1 MLQAPSPPR
10 SSVDESIG
18 DGEKIGDERA
28 PTLAVQLPAAA
39 PATGQLLFEQTQE
52 HAPTYPRTH
61 APYSTLPYPT
71 IPLLYLQSVNTESV
85 NTESVNS
92 ESVNTESVNSESVNT
107 ESVNTESV
115 NIESVNS
122 ESVNIESVSSGRPAG
137 IFGNIHT

>member
-28 PTLAVQLPAAA
+28 PTLAVQLRAAA
-39 PATGQLLFEQTQE
+39 QATGKLLFEQTQE

-71 IPLLYLQSVNTESV
+71 IPLLLNMVARLQCPSQMYAQS
-85 NTESVNS
+85 
-92 ESVNTESVNSESVNT
+92 
-107 ESVNTESV
+107 
-115 NIESVNS
+115 
-122 ESVNIESVSSGRPAG
+122 
-137 IFGNIHT
+137 HTRARSNLSTS